1 MMRNAMKGI
10 VPDLVLE
17 RKRKASVQRAPI
29 AAFHKHRGNLDE
41 LFRSSLL
48 VSHGFIEL
56 SRLNAALERT
66 CTTST
71 AEAWPSLLR
80 AINLEIWLRGL
91 SGKVSRARASAA
103 PRFPRK
109 L

>member
-1 MMRNAMKGI
+1 MMRNAMKDT

-17 RKRKASVQRAPI
+17 RKRKATVQRAPI

-56 SRLNAALERT
+56 SRLNAALERA

-80 AINLEIWLRGL
+80 TINLEIWLRGL
-91 SGKVSRARASAA
+91 SGKVSRASISGA
-103 PRFPRK
+103 RFPRK